1 MSVILSLES
10 MLLFVSF
17 CCLKSARRP
26 IRGGIVAVHSKVIL
40 DQKILSSYP
49 FQPVNVY
56 HLTLSTCQ
64 CLSSYPFQPVSVYH
78 LTPFNLP
85 VSVYHLTPFNQSMS
99 VTLPLSTCQCLSP
112 YPFHLSPHLLER
124 DTAASTRIQPVAE
137 VRLSV
142 SGWVVLCCLMSSD
155 VG

>member
-78 LTPFNLP
+78 LTPFN
-85 VSVYHLTPFNQSMS
+85 QSMS

-142 SGWVVLCCLMSSD
+142 SGWVGLCCLMSSD

>member
-56 HLTLSTCQ
+56 HLTPFNLSVSIILPLSTSQ
-64 CLSSYPFQPVSVYH
+64 CLLLYPFQPVNVCH
-78 LTPFNLP
+78 LTP
-85 VSVYHLTPFNQSMS
+85 SICHLISLNAIQQPPPGSS
-99 VTLPLSTCQCLSP
+99 PLQ
-112 YPFHLSPHLLER
+112 R
-124 DTAASTRIQPVAE
+124 
-137 VRLSV
+137 
-142 SGWVVLCCLMSSD
+142 
-155 VG
+155 